1 MNNKKIGK
9 IMNVLFGLSS
19 SLILIGT
26 IFRLQH
32 WQYGIEILWLGIISG
47 IILSSY
53 EITRLKKIIKQLEKD
68 LHG

>member
-9 IMNVLFGLSS
+9 IMNMLLGLASL
-19 SLILIGT
+19 LILIGT

-32 WQYGIEILWLGIISG
+32 WQYSHEILRFGIISG

-53 EITRLKKIIKQLEKD
+53 EIARLKKIIKQMEKD